1 MRKFAHA
8 VAAVVAG
15 LPIVALA
22 GCGRID
28 FHSMPPVD
36 AAADAAVPDA
46 VDATVI
52 DPCAATYM
60 MVGTSSYR
68 FTATGASWDVA
79 EHACEADGRG
89 THLVVFDDTLEMNRV
104 EAMVNG
110 TLLWVGIT
118 DRVTD
123 TRFLDVMG
131 QAPMFL
137 PSWQGPDPSFP
148 GPGCVQFNP
157 SSRLIHD
164 QDCSAPVGYVCE
176 CDGIPARSSS
186 Y

>member
-1 MRKFAHA
+1 VRWFAHA

-28 FHSMPPVD
+28 FHSTPPVD
-36 AAADAAVPDA
+36 AAPDAAVPDA
-46 VDATVI
+46 AVI
-52 DPCAATYM
+52 DPCAATYTM
-60 MVGTSSYR
+60 MIGQSYYR
-68 FTATGASWDVA
+68 FTGTGASWDIA

-89 THLVVFDDTLEMNRV
+89 THLAVFDDSLEMNKV

-110 TLLWVGIT
+110 IEIWVGTT

-123 TRFLDVMG
+123 GHFIHVIG
-131 QAPMFL
+131 EEPVFL
-137 PSWQGPDPSFP
+137 PVWQSMDPSFP

-164 QDCSAPVGYVCE
+164 EDCSTQVAYVCE
-176 CDGIPARSSS
+176 CDGILARPSS

>member
-1 MRKFAHA
+1 MRWFAHA
-8 VAAVVAG
+8 VAAVAAG
-15 LPIVALA
+15 LLG

-28 FHSMPPVD
+28 FPSLPK
-36 AAADAAVPDA
+36 DAAVPDA
-46 VDATVI
+46 VDAPGI

-60 MVGTSSYR
+60 MIGQSYYR
-68 FTATGASWDVA
+68 FSATPTDWDVA

-89 THLVVFDDTLEMNRV
+89 SHLVVFDDALERNKI
-104 EAMVNG
+104 ETMVSG
-110 TLLWVGIT
+110 IVIWVGIT

-123 TRFLDVMG
+123 ATFLDVMG
-131 QAPMFL
+131 DPPVYL
-137 PSWQGPDPSFP
+137 PQWQTMDPSFP

-164 QDCSAPVGYVCE
+164 QACSTQVAYVCE
-176 CDGIPARSSS
+176 CDGIPAKPSS

>member
-1 MRKFAHA
+1 VRWFAHV

-15 LPIVALA
+15 FLG

-28 FHSMPPVD
+28 FRSMP
-36 AAADAAVPDA
+36 AADAALPDTPDA
-46 VDATVI
+46 SVI

-60 MVGTSSYR
+60 MIGLSSYR
-68 FTATGASWDVA
+68 FTATPADWNVA
-79 EHACEADGRG
+79 EHACEVDGRG
-89 THLVVFDDTLEMNRV
+89 SHLVVFDDSLEMNKI
-104 EAMVNG
+104 EAIVSG
-110 TLLWVGIT
+110 IPIWVGVT

-123 TRFLDVMG
+123 GKFLDVMG
-131 QAPMFL
+131 DLPVFL
-137 PSWQGPDPSFP
+137 PQWQSMDPSLP

-164 QDCSAPVGYVCE
+164 QPCTTQVAYVCE
-176 CDGIPARSSS
+176 CDGIPARAGS

>member
-1 MRKFAHA
+1 MRWFAHA

-28 FHSMPPVD
+28 FHDMPVD
-36 AAADAAVPDA
+36 AAVDAAVPDA
-46 VDATVI
+46 VDASLI
-52 DPCAATYM
+52 DPCAPTYM
-60 MVGTSSYR
+60 MVGLSSYR
-68 FTATGASWDVA
+68 FTATGADWSIA
-79 EHACEADGRG
+79 EQACEADGRG

-110 TLLWVGIT
+110 IEIWVGVTDRIT
-118 DRVTD
+118 DGK
-123 TRFLDVMG
+123 FLDVMG
-131 QAPMFL
+131 DLPAFL
-137 PSWQGPDPSFP
+137 PQWQSMDPAFP
-148 GPGCVQFNP
+148 GSGCVRFNP

-164 QDCSAPVGYVCE
+164 QDCSTPVGYVCE
-176 CDGIPARSSS
+176 CDGIPARASS